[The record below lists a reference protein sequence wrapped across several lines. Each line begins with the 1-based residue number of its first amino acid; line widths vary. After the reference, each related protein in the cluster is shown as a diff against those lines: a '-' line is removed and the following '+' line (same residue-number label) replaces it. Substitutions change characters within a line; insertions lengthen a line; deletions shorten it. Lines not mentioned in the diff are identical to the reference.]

1 MATTKNEEN
10 KVKVPLEGVKAKLQ
24 TARVMLQDMN
34 LNKTGKNDFAHFDF
48 FQLED
53 FLPKVNSIFVKLG
66 LYSEFTIVPVTID
79 YEETTSYNASGN
91 MISVTKKP
99 IIKEI
104 ATLVITD
111 LLKPEDQAIYEM
123 EVAPVVIGNN
133 TKQNIYQAAGGRNT
147 YYKRYLYMNALEI
160 VEKDESD
167 SVLGQEGVNYA
178 QPQMT
183 PYDFMPK
190 QQSQP
195 IMQSAPISPNLR
207 QNSPMTSQSTDD
219 NVYATTDMGVPMGA
233 SEINNQVAETIEQA
247 TANVINEQ
255 EPLSVESKFEIMGLV
270 NQKGLDGSSILSEF
284 CRKNGVSSPNDLLE
298 LHKQPLLDMINNI
311 K

>member
-10 KVKVPLEGVKAKLQ
+10 KVKIPLEGVKAKLQ
-24 TARVMLQDMN
+24 TARVLLQDMN

-66 LYSEFTIVPVTID
+66 LYSEFTIAPVTID
-79 YEETTSYNASGN
+79 YEETANYNASGN
-91 MISVTKKP
+91 VISVTKKP
-99 IIKEI
+99 IIKEM

-111 LLKPEDQAIYEM
+111 ILKPEDQAIYEM

-167 SVLGQEGVNYA
+167 AVLGQEGVNYT

-195 IMQSAPISPNLR
+195 VMREVPQNKYAGAVANNL
-207 QNSPMTSQSTDD
+207 SMPD
-219 NVYATTDMGVPMGA
+219 NNIDKGDWEPQQL
-233 SEINNQVAETIEQA
+233 NQVANTLEQKTTKIA
-247 TANVINEQ
+247 NEQ

-284 CRKNGVSSPNDLLE
+284 CRNNGVSSPNDLLE

>member
-66 LYSEFTIVPVTID
+66 LYSEFTIAPVTID

-99 IIKEI
+99 IIKEM

-111 LLKPEDQAIYEM
+111 ILKPEDQAIYEM

-167 SVLGQEGVNYA
+167 AVLGQEGVNYT

-195 IMQSAPISPNLR
+195 VMREVPQNEYAGAVANNL
-207 QNSPMTSQSTDD
+207 SMPD
-219 NVYATTDMGVPMGA
+219 NNIDKGDWEPQQL
-233 SEINNQVAETIEQA
+233 NQVANTLEQTTTKIA
-247 TANVINEQ
+247 NEQ

-298 LHKQPLLDMINNI
+298 LHKQPLIDMINNI

>member
-24 TARVMLQDMN
+24 TARVLLQDMN

-66 LYSEFTIVPVTID
+66 LYSEFTIAPVTID

-99 IIKEI
+99 IIKEM

-111 LLKPEDQAIYEM
+111 ILKPEDQAIYEM

-167 SVLGQEGVNYA
+167 AVLGQEGVNYT

-195 IMQSAPISPNLR
+195 IMREVPQNEYAGAVANNL
-207 QNSPMTSQSTDD
+207 SMPD
-219 NVYATTDMGVPMGA
+219 NNIDKGDWEPQQL
-233 SEINNQVAETIEQA
+233 NQVANTLEQTTTKIA
-247 TANVINEQ
+247 NEQ

-298 LHKQPLLDMINNI
+298 LHKQPLIDMINNI